1 MISILKMKSICFII
15 SLIPVAMGAFIWGR
29 DGWRLAFWQTSVAKE
44 MEVPIVEGMPELGTQ
59 TQVVWQEQFISGI
72 ESPLIG
78 LILSLILSLAFILL
92 LRKKNGS
99 SV

>member
-1 MISILKMKSICFII
+1 MKSICFII
-15 SLIPVAMGAFIWGR
+15 SLIPLALGAFVWGK

-78 LILSLILSLAFILL
+78 LLLSLILSLTFILL
-92 LRKKNGS
+92 LRKKNDL

>member
-1 MISILKMKSICFII
+1 MKSICFII
-15 SLIPVAMGAFIWGR
+15 SLIPLSLGAFVWGK

-78 LILSLILSLAFILL
+78 LLLSLILSLTFILL
-92 LRKKNGS
+92 LRKKNDS

>member
-1 MISILKMKSICFII
+1 MKLRAIAICLLPLSFGLFLWIK
-15 SLIPVAMGAFIWGR
+15 
-29 DGWRLAFWQTSVAKE
+29 DGSRIAFWLTSVEEKKE
-44 MEVPIVEGMPELGTQ
+44 IPIVEGMPELGTQ

>member
-1 MISILKMKSICFII
+1 MKSICFII
-15 SLIPVAMGAFIWGR
+15 SLIPVALGAVIWGR

-78 LILSLILSLAFILL
+78 IILSLILSLAFILL
-92 LRKKNGS
+92 LRKRNGS

>member
-1 MISILKMKSICFII
+1 MKNICFII
-15 SLIPVAMGAFIWGR
+15 SLIPLTLGAFIWGR
-29 DGWRLAFWQTSVAKE
+29 DGWRLAFWQTTVAKE

-78 LILSLILSLAFILL
+78 LILSLILSFAFILR
-92 LRKKNGS
+92 LRKKKGS